1 MFRFGLENL
10 TILQP
15 RREPAPWLLIA
26 APNLVGSIDSD
37 VYISNLPKDRG
48 VILELNVL
56 RHQPQPNWP
65 QLIKVITK
73 VTFSTTLLIIQHC
86 YIATYLHYLLKK
98 DSN

>member
-73 VTFSTTLLIIQHC
+73 VIFFYNFINNTTLLHC
-86 YIATYLHYLLKK
+86 DIFSLTH
-98 DSN
+98 